1 MEVKANPV
9 TILLIIGGFSRALLD
24 KEHLQFKGVK
34 LLPGCLRK
42 SSRMHVIPFRYYHV
56 MILLTLNH
64 PWPLSNNSGLR
75 AVRRLIFVINKFLI
89 SHIEL
94 DTLLEEKKDSL
105 VIIDFYTTW
114 CSE

>member
-1 MEVKANPV
+1 
-9 TILLIIGGFSRALLD
+9 
-24 KEHLQFKGVK
+24 
-34 LLPGCLRK
+34 
-42 SSRMHVIPFRYYHV
+42 MHVIPFRYYHV